1 MRSAP
6 KTGSQT
12 NGLWAARKCIELDAE
27 VTSYVDLSDLDN
39 LHLGMAV
46 AGGVWTMVVYN
57 ETRRFGFGTGDEKT
71 ICSSLRYATDTTVLV
86 VCESVF
92 MGIVYGSLLFHRA
105 IGLQPLF
112 PVLLFTPLPL
122 SPFIHNAS
130 YLRVDWDRVMV
141 YQKHVLFIHP

>member
-1 MRSAP
+1 
-6 KTGSQT
+6 
-12 NGLWAARKCIELDAE
+12 
-27 VTSYVDLSDLDN
+27 
-39 LHLGMAV
+39 
-46 AGGVWTMVVYN
+46 MVVYN

-71 ICSSLRYATDTTVLV
+71 ICSSLRHATDTTVLV

-112 PVLLFTPLPL
+112 PALLFTPLPL

>member
-1 MRSAP
+1 MRGAP
-6 KTGSQT
+6 KTDSQT

-71 ICSSLRYATDTTVLV
+71 I
-86 VCESVF
+86 
-92 MGIVYGSLLFHRA
+92 
-105 IGLQPLF
+105 
-112 PVLLFTPLPL
+112 VLLFATPRIPRFLL
-122 SPFIHNAS
+122 FVS
-130 YLRVDWDRVMV
+130 LRLWV
-141 YQKHVLFIHP
+141 